1 MLTFKAKFLI
11 LLFVFGAFQ
20 ASSQIAWNWTQ
31 KADMPFANANNAVSQ
46 GEMAGNSYIFSF
58 GGIDS
63 TKIYSGVNKRA
74 FRYDVTNDVWDEIDT
89 LPAILPLVASSA
101 NTVKNKIYIM
111 GGYHVYSNGNETSSD
126 EVIIYNPETNT
137 YSPNGAPIPT
147 SIDDQA
153 QMVWR
158 DSLIYVVSGWSNSG
172 NVSDVQIYDPELDQW
187 QVGTDVPTNNQYRAF
202 GSSGYIIGDT
212 IFYHGGASTGFNF
225 PATKY
230 LRKGV
235 INSSDPTQITWS
247 LEEDAPTANYRSAC
261 VAHGNNVFWI
271 GGSSISY
278 NYNGVA
284 YNGSGGVEPSYTI
297 ARYDAQYQDWHEGT
311 GAPFGLMDLRGIGQV
326 SSTSWIIC
334 GGMEDGQQVSKR
346 TFLLAYD
353 PLVGGL
359 INEEFEIKVIDYQV
373 QNAAKFDELI
383 LLDLQGK
390 FVEKISTE
398 DGLMERRETGL
409 YILNGMI
416 EGKRVA
422 MKLVIP

>member
-1 MLTFKAKFLI
+1 
-11 LLFVFGAFQ
+11 
-20 ASSQIAWNWTQ
+20 
-31 KADMPFANANNAVSQ
+31 
-46 GEMAGNSYIFSF
+46 
-58 GGIDS
+58 
-63 TKIYSGVNKRA
+63 
-74 FRYDVTNDVWDEIDT
+74 
-89 LPAILPLVASSA
+89 
-101 NTVKNKIYIM
+101 
-111 GGYHVYSNGNETSSD
+111 
-126 EVIIYNPETNT
+126 
-137 YSPNGAPIPT
+137 
-147 SIDDQA
+147 
-153 QMVWR
+153 
-158 DSLIYVVSGWSNSG
+158 
-172 NVSDVQIYDPELDQW
+172 
-187 QVGTDVPTNNQYRAF
+187 
-202 GSSGYIIGDT
+202 
-212 IFYHGGASTGFNF
+212 
-225 PATKY
+225 
-230 LRKGV
+230 
-235 INSSDPTQITWS
+235 
-247 LEEDAPTANYRSAC
+247 
-261 VAHGNNVFWI
+261 VFWI